1 MTTNKTILSF
11 AASNSKQS
19 INKKLVRYAAKVLQ
33 NPADGNIQI
42 NMLDLNDYE
51 MPIYS
56 IDREQE
62 TGIPD
67 EAKRFYSAIGEADA
81 LLISFAEHNGNVSA
95 AYKNIFDWCSRI
107 DSKVFQNK
115 PMVVLSAS
123 PGGRGGANARQ
134 IAIDSAPHFA
144 GLVKGGLSV
153 GKFSENFDEETQQL
167 SNPEL
172 AAELS
177 KQLAA
182 LELY

>member
-1 MTTNKTILSF
+1 MIAKKTVLAF
-11 AASNSKQS
+11 AASNSKKS
-19 INKKLVRYAAKVLQ
+19 INQKLVKHASQVLQ
-33 NPADGNIQI
+33 NTGDGQIHI

-56 IDREQE
+56 IDRELE

-67 EAKRFYSAIGEADA
+67 KASEFFSAIGEADA

-123 PGGRGGANARQ
+123 PGGRGGASARQ

-153 GKFSENFDEETQQL
+153 GKFFENFDEETQQL

-172 AAELS
+172 AAKLS
-177 KQLAA
+177 EQLAA
-182 LELY
+182 LELF